1 MFALETHSDS
11 PLTQIKEIY
20 TQKGD
25 EGASCVLW
33 RSYPVHQYTIAHMD
47 MHLVRPASGVFYIT
61 NENDTIAG
69 VARDH
74 SVTPASLV
82 AANAHLKG
90 ITKRSKFFA
99 NTILY
104 VSV

>member
-1 MFALETHSDS
+1 MHTE
-11 PLTQIKEIY
+11 
-20 TQKGD
+20 KGD
-25 EGASCVLW
+25 EGPSCVLW
-33 RSYPVHQYTIAHMD
+33 RSYPVHQHTIAHMD
-47 MHLVRPASGVFYIT
+47 MHLVRPAPGVFYVT

-69 VARDH
+69 VAKDH

-99 NTILY
+99 NTIMY
-104 VSV
+104 IPA